1 MVVEIDN
8 ELVYVC
14 SWDKNFTVQSKVDYI
29 YSGNYIYSFT

>member
-14 SWDKNFTVQSKVDYI
+14 SWTKNFTV
-29 YSGNYIYSFT
+29 